1 MRLPPYTFRV
11 ETRYLRAAYSRHSP
25 AKGSR
30 KRHPASWISGRP
42 GHCEMPPDGMIGVEP
57 LNRQSRSAVSKNTN
71 GMVVAAL
78 LVAALLLWWL
88 CEWHPSLLPFWAPW
102 EFSWAQTLSI
112 WLTAWWYL
120 RGLVLTAAEDRPS
133 IARQL
138 SFLTGVLV
146 VYAMVQTRFEYLAE
160 HMFFLNRVQH
170 IGMHHLGP
178 LLIALAWP
186 GATIKLGMPPSLRRV
201 AEHRVIGASIKV
213 IQQPV
218 IAAVLFVGL
227 VAFWLIPSVH
237 FRAMI
242 NPNLYAVMNW
252 SMVVDGIL
260 FWFLILDPRSKPPAR
275 ASFGTRAALAMI
287 VMFPQ
292 ILIGAIIA
300 LASRDLYPFY
310 DLCGRLYPAIEAH
323 SDQAIGGLIIW
334 IPAAMMSVLA
344 LMLVINAVRRFEEA
358 KKEDDYGDDTSGIA
372 IQASAWTGR

>member
-1 MRLPPYTFRV
+1 
-11 ETRYLRAAYSRHSP
+11 
-25 AKGSR
+25 
-30 KRHPASWISGRP
+30 
-42 GHCEMPPDGMIGVEP
+42 MPPDSMIGVEP
-57 LNRQSRSAVSKNTN
+57 LNRQNRSAVSKNTD

-88 CEWHPSLLPFWAPW
+88 CERHPSLLPFWAPW

-120 RGLVLTAAEDRPS
+120 RGLALTAAEDRPS
-133 IARQL
+133 IARQFA
-138 SFLTGVLV
+138 FLTGLLV
-146 VYAMVQTRFEYLAE
+146 VYAMVQTRFEYVAE

-178 LLIALAWP
+178 LLIALGWP
-186 GATIKLGMPPSLRRV
+186 GATIKLGMPPPLRRL
-201 AEHRVIGASIKV
+201 AEHPVVGASIKI

-260 FWFLILDPRSKPPAR
+260 FWCLILDPRSKPPAR
-275 ASFGTRAALAMI
+275 VSFGTRAALAMF

-310 DLCGRLYPAIEAH
+310 DLCGRLYPSIEAH

-344 LMLVINAVRRFEEA
+344 LVLVINAVRRFEEA
-358 KKEDDYGDDTSGIA
+358 KKEDDYGDDTSGFA
-372 IQASAWTGR
+372 IHASAWTGR

>member
-1 MRLPPYTFRV
+1 
-11 ETRYLRAAYSRHSP
+11 
-25 AKGSR
+25 
-30 KRHPASWISGRP
+30 
-42 GHCEMPPDGMIGVEP
+42 MPPDSVTGVEP
-57 LNRQSRSAVSKNTN
+57 LNRQSSSVVSKNIN
-71 GMVVAAL
+71 GMAVAAL

-88 CEWHPSLLPFWAPW
+88 CEWHPSLMPFWAPW

-120 RGLVLTAAEDRPS
+120 RGLALTAAEDRPS
-133 IARQL
+133 ITRQL
-138 SFLTGVLV
+138 SFLTGMLV

-160 HMFFLNRVQH
+160 HMFFLNRAQH

-186 GATIKLGMPPSLRRV
+186 GATIKVGMPAPLRRI
-201 AEHRVIGASIKV
+201 AEHPVIGASIKIV
-213 IQQPV
+213 QQPV

-242 NPNLYAVMNW
+242 NPNLYAIMNW

-260 FWFLILDPRSKPPAR
+260 FWGLVLDPRSKPPAR
-275 ASFGTRAALAMI
+275 VSFGARAALAMV

-300 LASRDLYPFY
+300 LTSRDLYPFY
-310 DLCGRLYPAIEAH
+310 DLCGRLYPAIGAG
-323 SDQAIGGLIIW
+323 SDQTIGGLIIW

-344 LMLVINAVRRFEEA
+344 MVLVINAVRRFDEA
-358 KKEDDYGDDTSGIA
+358 KKEDDYGDDTSGTA
-372 IQASAWTGR
+372 IQAGAWTGR